1 MHVEIQTPYL
11 MIRSQTLYPNELQEQ
26 GPLSISVAKE
36 VSQGF
41 LYSAI
46 FQPAAPATPLSLA
59 NRLDTD
65 SQKGSSPRLW
75 GTISPLKLQCTP
87 HLTSPLGKGGGT
99 SSGESSVTSGSER

>member
-1 MHVEIQTPYL
+1 MHVEIRTPYL

-26 GPLSISVAKE
+26 VQLSISVAKE

-75 GTISPLKLQCTP
+75 GTGRYQINDASL
-87 HLTSPLGKGGGT
+87 
-99 SSGESSVTSGSER
+99 